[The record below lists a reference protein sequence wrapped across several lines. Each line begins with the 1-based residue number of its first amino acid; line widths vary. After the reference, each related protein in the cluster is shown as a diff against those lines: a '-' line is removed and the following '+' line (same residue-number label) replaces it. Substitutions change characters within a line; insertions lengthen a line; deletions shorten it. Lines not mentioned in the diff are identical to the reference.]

1 MRHAPCAYARRRD
14 PRKSR
19 VVVYEAN
26 PCNRLGW
33 HSGSSELRT
42 ECRLTGVT
50 RGPGRRRLRY
60 AGGRAASR
68 LMSPSDPESVPR
80 VREAI
85 LGFAA
90 LIRSHPDVRAAF
102 AGCGPLRIW
111 WRVIL
116 ALHGRPEV
124 STASPEAQAQVIAGG
139 FAVYAW
145 IFCGLGGVLALAIAG
160 LALVPGVIGSRT
172 FAAALVGGVTASIEL
187 WIAAGLLAAGAR
199 RLRTSHGDAGPRLVL
214 GLILV
219 MLFLSVALVAASVAV
234 HAYTDVPVWMNMAA
248 LAVLLG
254 LGVGS
259 YGLELRYVIVALRG
273 SPQA

>member
-1 MRHAPCAYARRRD
+1 M
-14 PRKSR
+14 
-19 VVVYEAN
+19 
-26 PCNRLGW
+26 
-33 HSGSSELRT
+33 
-42 ECRLTGVT
+42 
-50 RGPGRRRLRY
+50 
-60 AGGRAASR
+60 
-68 LMSPSDPESVPR
+68 
-80 VREAI
+80 REAI

-116 ALHGRPEV
+116 ALHGRPEL
-124 STASPEAQAQVIAGG
+124 STASPDAQAQVIARG

-145 IFCGLGGVLALAIAG
+145 IFRGLAGVLALALAG
-160 LALVPGVIGSRT
+160 LTLVPGVVGSRA
-172 FAAALVGGVTASIEL
+172 FAAALVGGVSAAVEL
-187 WIAAGLLAAGAR
+187 WIAAGLLATGAR
-199 RLRTSHGDAGPRLVL
+199 RLRAGRSDAGPSLVL

-219 MLFLSVALVAASVAV
+219 MLFLGVALVAASVAV
-234 HAYTDVPVWMNMAA
+234 HEYTNVAAWVNVAA

-259 YGLELRYVIVALRG
+259 YGLELRYVLVALRG